1 MRHIQTYLAW
11 NRKKKKNQVFL
22 FIGPPIHKL
31 WAGGGVLMEE
41 EYLGCPVSANTGK
54 DENAVSG
61 DLGGR
66 AFTMGLPPL
75 LSKADYSSH

>member
-1 MRHIQTYLAW
+1 
-11 NRKKKKNQVFL
+11 
-22 FIGPPIHKL
+22 
-31 WAGGGVLMEE
+31 MEE

-66 AFTMGLPPL
+66 AFTTGLPPL